1 MHMIV
6 SLVYYKIIMK
16 YHGHNYI
23 YVDVHSERVNFT
35 FFFSLPT
42 QVIFVL
48 FSNHIIYD
56 TNRFFKF
63 YRNAFHRFIHRILS
77 FENPNTY

>member
-35 FFFSLPT
+35 FFFFATYPSYIRI
-42 QVIFVL
+42 IFKSYYL
-48 FSNHIIYD
+48 
-56 TNRFFKF
+56 
-63 YRNAFHRFIHRILS
+63 
-77 FENPNTY
+77 